1 MLNTQDLVNYIS
13 QSLNTIGAAQTETY
27 SFRIVSDIGETKG
40 GTGINGIIRP
50 YENTVLP
57 VNNGY
62 IEAMYTFVC
71 DLIIPAS
78 RANYHVANVNQIVGL
93 LIAQTQKAN
102 VQLSDGECIITLT
115 AGVPKKYDVH
125 YGYGESVVLSFTIHV
140 TYTQNAVTS
149 ADKHWSLDGTPIP
162 FLRESVS
169 IERDGY
175 VRKIFTEPYSRILLT
190 GETKYYT
197 FTIPYQS
204 TVYASLQQEILQSA
218 WQTHTLTYYDGVSF
232 TQENPFTQEVVIFR
246 TGNSHSE
253 SPNGSVFEITFSD
266 KYNASGK
273 TLQYYMALIDFP
285 FDSNGEDTRY
295 FASQTEQQQ
304 YFESKAS
311 ASTAPFILIDAP
323 NLDNLMI
330 TKQVYNSTG
339 AAGSQFDYASKNY
352 AIIKVVSSSATN
364 YFYYFID
371 NCMIGANGQVVV
383 DLKMDTIQTYFFDPS
398 VTFSD
403 CMIERAHL
411 NRFVDNGNGTVSF
424 VSDPATKIFNAEEG
438 MKFPKRILKRT
449 KLNLQFTG
457 NEQIDQWLNENIAY
471 WVYVF
476 IAPNHAYNVGNI
488 GTAGST
494 VTSDTININGST
506 VLTETKYV
514 DGRIFYGDGLSSEPY
529 CISYP
534 IYSTKN
540 KIIVQTSVK
549 NGSSWDEIYINI
561 NNDGRIGFENLNQDT
576 SFFYNIKISMIPP
589 FQRVSQGNVSM
600 SIQDGNLIIPA
611 RALTIENIGSGYV
624 YTDGNKIARLFLSQ
638 DSILSSATGY
648 GRPCVVSTDIF
659 GETYPDGVFFG
670 VQQSSQALQAF
681 AFDLQENNQIAK
693 NAITTQ
699 QPPNP
704 SYNPKLNGQN
714 FKEIVIT
721 ASDGESFTYDIQKL
735 AEPSVIFEYSEPVV
749 PEITRYYMRAMG
761 GTGLYTS
768 PTDQNY
774 MGLVGSTDNSLAFT
788 NNQYA
793 AYIANNKN
801 FFLQSG
807 IKMGANLI
815 SGVAGGA
822 ASMLTGDVAGGASA
836 IAGSMIGTVLSAVNL
851 SLTVDNMKNAPE
863 QMKNANGNIIFNLFT
878 MDLGLYVEEYS
889 ALDGDLETANDFMD
903 LYGFTFSSVG
913 NIRDYSNI
921 RKYHNYIKAQL
932 QSVDGNLSNVAR
944 RDLRD
949 RFSNGVRFW
958 NSDTVSYQYEN
969 YENWLDE
976 ETAPN

>member
-311 ASTAPFILIDAP
+311 ASTAPFVLIDAP

-364 YFYYFID
+364 YFYYFIE
-371 NCMIGANGQVVV
+371 NSMIGANGQVVV

-438 MKFPKRILKRT
+438 MKFPKRMISRT
-449 KLNLQFTG
+449 KLNMNFVFSNAQVNT
-457 NEQIDQWLNENIAY
+457 WLNENVAY

-476 IAPNHAYNVGNI
+476 IDPSASYTFGNLNSSASASD
-488 GTAGST
+488 GT
-494 VTSDTININGST
+494 VTGQIPTAT
-506 VLTETKYV
+506 L
-514 DGRIFYGDGLSSEPY
+514 
-529 CISYP
+529 YP
-534 IYSTKN
+534 IGFNGESGVICFPIYKNFSNSVSTGFSNAQNVIQIQNISSVSGWGIKN
-540 KIIVQTSVK
+540 IVVHQRALSYFKQQNAKTS
-549 NGSSWDEIYINI
+549 Y
-561 NNDGRIGFENLNQDT
+561 
-576 SFFYNIKISMIPP
+576 FYNIKLSIVPP
-589 FQRVSQGNVSM
+589 FDVLSPSLSDVYIDSNNNLILKSTSPDGGASVSTVSIA
-600 SIQDGNLIIPA
+600 SINQSYVSAISCEGGGNL
-611 RALTIENIGSGYV
+611 
-624 YTDGNKIARLFLSQ
+624 
-638 DSILSSATGY
+638 SS
-648 GRPCVVSTDIF
+648 
-659 GETYPDGVFFG
+659 GVFINTA
-670 VQQSSQALQAF
+670 QTRDYIQTQSYLISEN
-681 AFDLQENNQIAK
+681 QEIEK
-693 NAITTQ
+693 SAITTQ
-699 QPPNP
+699 QAPNP
-704 SYNPKLNGQN
+704 AYNPKLNGQN
-714 FKEIVIT
+714 FKEFIIT
-721 ASDGESFTYDIQKL
+721 GWNGETFTYDIQKMVN
-735 AEPSVIFEYSEPVV
+735 PSVTFTYSEPIV
-749 PEITRYYMRAMG
+749 PEITRYYFRLSAG
-761 GTGLYTS
+761 TEGTGLYS
-768 PTDQNY
+768 DQTDQNF
-774 MGLVGSTDNSLAFT
+774 MGLVGSSDNGLLFVNDQFAS
-788 NNQYA
+788 
-793 AYIANNKN
+793 YIANNKN
-801 FFLQSG
+801 FFLQSN
-807 IKMGANLI
+807 IKIGVGAAQ
-815 SGVAGGA
+815 GVADAFKSVAYGGA
-822 ASMLTGDVAGGASA
+822 ASVASGLASA
-836 IAGSMIGTVLSAVNL
+836 AVSTGLSL
-851 SLTVDNMKNAPE
+851 IDRSLTVDNMKNAPD
-863 QMKNANGNIIFNLFT
+863 QMKNANGNVVLDLFT

-932 QSVDGNLSNVAR
+932 QSVDGNLSNEAR

-949 RFSNGVRFW
+949 RFENGVRFW

-969 YENWLDE
+969 YENWLD
-976 ETAPN
+976 N